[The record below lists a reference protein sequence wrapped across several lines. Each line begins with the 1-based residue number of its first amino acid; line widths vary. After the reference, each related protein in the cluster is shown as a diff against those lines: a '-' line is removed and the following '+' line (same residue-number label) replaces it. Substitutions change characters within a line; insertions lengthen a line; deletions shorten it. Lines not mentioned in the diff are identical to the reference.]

1 MGSGAGQY
9 VVPMTE
15 RADDNLLRTEAVRR
29 AELVSDVS
37 YDVTL
42 DLTGD
47 EHTFFSDTTISF
59 TFEDEGARTA
69 GRGGGAPRTGGERV
83 GVPARVDDTELF
95 LDLIANEVTSVTV
108 DGQERP
114 VGEVVDGSRVRL
126 GGLAPAPEGRHE
138 VRVVARCA
146 YEHTSKGLHRFVDPA
161 DQRVYLHSQF
171 EPFDAHRM
179 FACFDQP
186 DLKAPF
192 KLTVTVPEDWEV
204 ISNNAPSATE
214 PGEGG
219 SKTVSFPATPRISTY
234 LTALVAGPYHS
245 VHETHTVAG
254 TDQTIDLGIYCRQS
268 LAEHLDHDDIFLIT
282 RQGFDFFT
290 KSFDY
295 PYPFGKYDQLFVP
308 EFFAGAMENPGCVT
322 FTESYVF
329 RGKITEVHRE
339 NRAGTILHEMA
350 HMWFGD
356 LVTMRWWDDLWLNE
370 SFATYMASLAAV
382 EGTRFV
388 NEWARFAGGTKA
400 GAYAQDQLPS
410 THPISADIVDTDSL
424 KLHFDGITYNKGASV
439 LRQLA
444 AWVGREAFD
453 EALRGYFKR
462 HEWSNATLADFLT
475 ALEGPS
481 GRSLGD
487 WSKEWL
493 ETAGVNTLRADAQ
506 AEGENYSKVSILQS
520 ATAEHPTLR
529 SHRAAVGLYRIEG
542 DALVLDERVEL
553 DVVGERTEVPE
564 LAGKPAAD
572 LLLLND
578 GDLAYAKIRLD
589 DRSLDTVVSHLS
601 GLSDPLTRSLC
612 WGAAWD
618 MVRDAELST
627 GRWVELVSRHVTRES
642 DLQIALQAMSQ
653 AATAANAYGNPSR
666 RSQYRADLA
675 RAAWDLLSPAEPGS
689 DEQSRWAS
697 LWTQLI
703 ETDADVAKA
712 RAWLDG
718 TDVPP
723 GLDVDVDLRWFIVTL
738 LAELGTEDAPAR
750 IDAEKKRDAT
760 DIGARRALAAKA
772 AQPAASAKEEA
783 WNLAVENTEAP
794 VITVRSVLTGGFHQY
809 GQEDVL
815 VPFVERY
822 PEAFDKVWAN
832 RDHDVATGLTAMLFP
847 STVVDEVTVEMAD
860 KLLVRKDI
868 DPSARRVI
876 VESKDRLER
885 ALRARKADS

>member
-1 MGSGAGQY
+1 
-9 VVPMTE
+9 MTE
-15 RADDNLLRTEAVRR
+15 RADDNLQRVEAVRR

-42 DLTGD
+42 DLSDD
-47 EHTFFSDTTISF
+47 EHTFLSGTTIGFSGG
-59 TFEDEGARTA
+59 DGAD
-69 GRGGGAPRTGGERV
+69 GA
-83 GVPARVDDTELF
+83 ELF
-95 LDLIANEVTSVTV
+95 LDLVAKEVTAITI
-108 DGQERP
+108 DGQERKP
-114 VGEVVDGSRVRL
+114 EDVVDGSRLRL
-126 GGLAPAPEGRHE
+126 GGLTARSDGRHE
-138 VRVVARCA
+138 VRVIARCA

-192 KLTVTVPEDWEV
+192 SLTVTAPSDWEV
-204 ISNNAPSATE
+204 ISNMAASGAAAGGG
-214 PGEGG
+214 PG
-219 SKTVSFPATPRISTY
+219 KTKTWSFPATPRISTY

-245 VHETHTVAG
+245 VHETHQVAG
-254 TDQTIDLGIYCRQS
+254 TGQTIDLGVYCRQS
-268 LAEHLDHDDIFLIT
+268 LAEHLDHEDIFLLT
-282 RQGFDFFT
+282 REGFDFFT
-290 KSFDY
+290 RQFDY

-329 RGKITEVHRE
+329 RGKITELHRE
-339 NRAGTILHEMA
+339 GRAGTILHEMA

-370 SFATYMASLAAV
+370 SFATYMASLAAA
-382 EGTRFV
+382 EGTRFTDA
-388 NEWARFAGGTKA
+388 WARFAGGTKA

-444 AWVGREAFD
+444 AWVGRDAFD
-453 EALRGYFKR
+453 DALRGYFKR

-506 AEGENYSKVSILQS
+506 ADGGIYSKVSILQS
-520 ATAEHPTLR
+520 ATDEHRTLR
-529 SHRAAVGLYRIEG
+529 SHRAAVGIYRING
-542 DALVLDERVEL
+542 DELVLDKRVEL
-553 DVVGERTEVPE
+553 DIVGERTEVPD
-564 LAGKPAAD
+564 LVGQPVAD

-578 GDLAYAKIRLD
+578 GDLAYAKIRMD
-589 DRSLDTVVSHLS
+589 ERSLDTLISHLS

-627 GRWVELVSRHVTRES
+627 GRWVELVSRHAALEPN
-642 DLQIALQAMSQ
+642 LQIALQAMGQ
-653 AATAANAYGNPSR
+653 AALAANAYGSPSR
-666 RSQYRADLA
+666 RAEYRAALA
-675 RAAWDLLSPAEPGS
+675 RTAAELLGRAEPGS
-689 DEQSRWAS
+689 DDQSRWAA
-697 LWTQLI
+697 LWIGLI
-703 ETDADVAKA
+703 ESDDDITRA
-712 RAWLDG
+712 RGWLEG
-718 TDVPP
+718 RDVPP
-723 GLDVDVDLRWFIVTL
+723 GLDIDVDVRWSIVGA
-738 LAELGTEDAPAR
+738 LAEGGAPDAVAL

-772 AQPAASAKEEA
+772 AQPSTAAKKEA

-794 VITVRSVLTGGFHQY
+794 VITVRAVLGTGFHQY

-815 VPFVERY
+815 VPFVDRY

-860 KLLVRKDI
+860 KLLGRNDM

-876 VESKDRLER
+876 VENKDRLER
-885 ALRARKADS
+885 ALRARQADI

>member
-1 MGSGAGQY
+1 
-9 VVPMTE
+9 MTE
-15 RADDNLLRTEAVRR
+15 RADDNLLRAEAVRR
-29 AELVSDVS
+29 AELVRDVS
-37 YDVTL
+37 YDVVL
-42 DLTGD
+42 DLSDD
-47 EHTFFSDTTISF
+47 EPTFLSDTTVRF
-59 TFEDEGARTA
+59 AGGEGAD
-69 GRGGGAPRTGGERV
+69 GA
-83 GVPARVDDTELF
+83 ELF
-95 LDLIANEVTSVTV
+95 LDLIAKEVTSVTV
-108 DGQERP
+108 DGQERKP
-114 VGEVVDGSRVRL
+114 EEIVDGSRLRL
-126 GGLAPAPEGRHE
+126 GGLSAAGDGRHE

-192 KLTVTVPEDWEV
+192 KLTVTTPGDWV
-204 ISNNAPSATE
+204 AVSNQAPSEKAESADGAT
-214 PGEGG
+214 
-219 SKTVSFPATPRISTY
+219 TWTFPATPRISTY

-245 VHETHTVAG
+245 VHETHQVAG

-329 RGKITEVHRE
+329 RGKITELHRE
-339 NRAGTILHEMA
+339 GRAGTILHEMA

-370 SFATYMASLAAV
+370 SFATYMASIAAA

-388 NEWARFAGGTKA
+388 DEWAHFAGSTKA

-444 AWVGREAFD
+444 AWVGREPFD

-481 GRSLGD
+481 GRSLSE

-493 ETAGVNTLRADAQ
+493 ETAGVNTLRAEAQ
-506 AEGENYSKVSILQS
+506 VEGDRYSKVSILQS
-520 ATAEHPTLR
+520 AVDEHPTLR
-529 SHRAAVGLYRIEG
+529 SHRLAVALYRVEG
-542 DALVLDERVEL
+542 NELVRDERVEL

-564 LAGKPAAD
+564 LAGEQVAD

-589 DRSLDTVVSHLS
+589 DRSLDTLVSHLS

-618 MVRDAELST
+618 MVRDAEFST
-627 GRWVELVSRHVTRES
+627 SRWIELVSRHAPSEPN
-642 DLQIALQAMSQ
+642 LQIALQALNQ
-653 AATAANAYGNPSR
+653 AALAANAYGNPSR
-666 RSQYRADLA
+666 RAQYRAALA
-675 RAAWDLLSPAEPGS
+675 TAAWDLLSAADSGS
-689 DEQSRWAS
+689 DEQSRWAA
-697 LWTQLI
+697 LWVGLI
-703 ETDADVAKA
+703 ESDEDVARA
-712 RAWLDG
+712 RSWLEG
-718 TDVPP
+718 RDVPA
-723 GLDVDVDLRWFIVTL
+723 GLDVDVDLRWSIVGA
-738 LAELGTEDAPAR
+738 LAEAGVDDAVAL
-750 IDAEKKRDAT
+750 IEGEKKRDAT
-760 DIGARRALAAKA
+760 DIGARRALAARA
-772 AQPAASAKEEA
+772 ARPSAEAKEEA
-783 WNLAVENTEAP
+783 WNLAVDNTEAP
-794 VITVRSVLTGGFHQY
+794 VITVRAVLGGGFHKY
-809 GQEDVL
+809 GQEDAL
-815 VPFVERY
+815 VPFVDRY

-832 RDHDVATGLTAMLFP
+832 RDHDVATGLTSMLFP
-847 STVVDEVTVEMAD
+847 ATVVDDATVDMTD
-860 KLLVRKDI
+860 KLLQRSDI
-868 DPSARRVI
+868 DPSARRVL

-885 ALRARKADS
+885 ALRNRKADV